1 MIRKRLS
8 KSVPGEK
15 RPWLIESDA
24 VSQPVEAVEADV
36 PPFGA
41 AIRCEAPADDPL
53 GDKRVTFSSP
63 EIVSA
68 SLPDRWP
75 QEGQNRASCGIS
87 AAQSTHRTMG
97 FYAKQ
102 AWQLIRE
109 A

>member
-8 KSVPGEK
+8 KSVRG
-15 RPWLIESDA
+15 
-24 VSQPVEAVEADV
+24 
-36 PPFGA
+36 
-41 AIRCEAPADDPL
+41 EAPADDPL

-75 QEGQNRASCGIS
+75 QEGQNRASCGMS
-87 AAQSTHRTMG
+87 AAQSTHRTME

>member
-8 KSVPGEK
+8 KRVPGEK

-24 VSQPVEAVEADV
+24 VSQPVEGVV
-36 PPFGA
+36 PLFGA

-75 QEGQNRASCGIS
+75 QDGQNRASCGIS

>member
-24 VSQPVEAVEADV
+24 VSQPVEGDV
-36 PPFGA
+36 PLFGGA
-41 AIRCEAPADDPL
+41 VRCGAPADDPL

-63 EIVSA
+63 ESVRA

-75 QEGQNRASCGIS
+75 QEGQNRASCGMS
-87 AAQSTHRTMG
+87 AAQSTHRTME